1 MTVQVSQG
9 GVNPAALGGL
19 PVLVRE
25 AAKALVTIHNFGQD
39 WLGFW
44 SRLVRNGSQWL
55 QCGSTTVMYG
65 CLH

>member
-39 WLGFW
+39 WLGMAV
-44 SRLVRNGSQWL
+44 S
-55 QCGSTTVMYG
+55 G
-65 CLH
+65 CNVGVLL